1 MRTSLTLSNYL
12 GKQFLIA
19 MGGVFCAFASVAFLL
34 DFVELLRRSQSK
46 DEATINVMLAM
57 SLYKLPT
64 LAQQVLPFAILFGG
78 MLAFWRLTRN
88 QELVVVRAAGV
99 SVWQFIFPGLL
110 VALVIGML
118 KITTLNPIA
127 SAMLFHYQE
136 LENKYLKGKTSI
148 LAVSE
153 TGLWLRQM
161 DPAGESI
168 VHAIKVNPRTFE
180 LSDVIIFLFTGV
192 DHFTARV
199 DASAA
204 TLKGNYWELRNA
216 WITAPDQPARFEK
229 AYKLRTELT
238 LEQIQDSF
246 ASPESIS
253 FWDLPRFIY
262 LLQKA
267 GFSALRQR
275 LYFDQL
281 LADPFLLC
289 AMVLIAATFSLR
301 HHRRGG
307 AVLIIL
313 AGVVTGFVV
322 YFVSDVVLAL
332 GLASTIPVPLAAWTP
347 AGASLLLGLASLF
360 HIEDG

>member
-1 MRTSLTLSNYL
+1 MRMSLTLSTYL
-12 GKQFLIA
+12 GRQFLMA
-19 MGGVFCAFASVAFLL
+19 MGGVFCAFASVAYLL

-46 DEATINVMLAM
+46 EDATFSVLLVM

-64 LAQQVLPFAILFGG
+64 LAEQILPFAILFGG

-110 VALVIGML
+110 VALLIGLL
-118 KITTLNPIA
+118 KITTMNPIA
-127 SAMLFHYQE
+127 AAMLFHYEE
-136 LENKYLKGKTSI
+136 LESKYLKGKTSI

-161 DPAGESI
+161 DPEGESV
-168 VHAIKVNPRTFE
+168 VHALKVNPRNFE
-180 LSDVIIFLFTGV
+180 LSDVIIFLFKGT
-192 DHFTARV
+192 DHFAARV
-199 DASAA
+199 DAATA
-204 TLKGNYWELRNA
+204 TLDKNFWRLQNA

-229 AYKLRTELT
+229 DYMVRTALT

-253 FWDLPRFIY
+253 FWDLPRFIH

-281 LADPFLLC
+281 LADPLLLC
-289 AMVLIAATFSLR
+289 ALVLIAATFSLR

-307 AVLIIL
+307 VVLIIL
-313 AGVVTGFVV
+313 AGVITGFLV
-322 YFVSDVVLAL
+322 YFISDVVLAL

-347 AGASLLLGLASLF
+347 AGASFLLGLAMLF